1 MIAATVMYYITSHTE
16 PTLAGYYQ
24 VLGYTAA
31 SVIAFSLDLY
41 INYRR
46 RGLSDESEKA

>member
-16 PTLAGYYQ
+16 ATSTGYYQ
-24 VLGYTAA
+24 VLGYMAA
-31 SVIAFSLDLY
+31 SVVAFSLDLY